1 MSYLREVSQEAY
13 RRRMAKSGDVFQQI
27 QERLESDLD
36 EVVDDEERDRQGKK
50 HYLFRMY
57 QQLERYLKE
66 LPVEVINSGKYDVNA
81 MKVDFFAE
89 LARGSSIP

>member
-1 MSYLREVSQEAY
+1 
-13 RRRMAKSGDVFQQI
+13 MAKSGDVFQQI

-36 EVVDDEERDRQGKK
+36 DVVDDEERDRQEKK
-50 HYLFRMY
+50 HYLFKMY

-66 LPVEVINSGKYDVNA
+66 LLVEVINSGKYDVNA